1 MSQKIQIWYILSFD
15 EIIQYCRK
23 IKQVRATL
31 NSRYIDFKRP
41 MSANLQNRFRQM
53 IPKNEITEA
62 LTKFKSVFYTIAI
75 FTACVNILMLV
86 PSIYMLEV
94 YDRVLA
100 SRNETTLFVL
110 SAMVLGLFALIAV
123 LEYIRSMVVIRIG
136 AKMDSFLNARIYN
149 AAFEQNL
156 RSMGVNAG
164 QALNDLT
171 TIRQFVTGN
180 GMFAFFDAPWFPIYL
195 LVIFVFNFWMGLF
208 ALVSVILLVGLAWLN
223 EVVSRKPLT
232 EANNLANR
240 SSNMATNN
248 LRNAEVIEAMGMLP
262 AMRKRWYAQHVQF
275 LKYQAEASQK
285 ASRVGSITKF
295 VQTAVQS
302 LILGLGAL
310 LVIMGDVTS
319 GMMIAGSI
327 LLGRALGPV
336 QQIIAV
342 WRQWSGVVSAYQ
354 RLQRLLADN
363 PPRIP
368 GMQLPKP
375 EGHLQVEGVTA
386 APPMVT
392 VAVLKSIS
400 FAINAGDCLGVIGP
414 SGSGK
419 STLARLLVG
428 VWRAAVGKVRLDGA
442 DVFLWNKDELGPHM
456 GYLPQDIEL
465 FAGTISENIAR
476 FGDVDPDQVVVAAK
490 LAGVHDLI
498 LRLPEGYDTPIGDGG
513 LGLSGGEK
521 QRIGLARALY
531 GDPSLIVLDEP
542 NSNLDDIGEIALTQ
556 AIIRLRQLRKT
567 VVLISHR
574 PSIIRE
580 TNKLLVLREGIV
592 SAFGPTDQVLKD
604 LAEFKAKQESQA
616 AARAK
621 AEADARAQAAAK
633 VGKLGQDASVEDP
646 DQTPGENTS
655 PSAE

>member
-1 MSQKIQIWYILSFD
+1 M
-15 EIIQYCRK
+15 
-23 IKQVRATL
+23 
-31 NSRYIDFKRP
+31 
-41 MSANLQNRFRQM
+41 
-53 IPKNEITEA
+53 
-62 LTKFKSVFYTIAI
+62 KFKKVFYTIAA

-100 SRNETTLFVL
+100 SRNETTLYML
-110 SAMVLGLFALIAV
+110 SVMVLGLFALISV

-136 AKMDSFLNARIYN
+136 AKMDSFLNNRVYT

-156 RSMGVNAG
+156 RSTGVNAG

-195 LVIFVFNFWMGLF
+195 LVIFVFNMWMGLF
-208 ALVSVILLVGLAWLN
+208 ALVSVILLVALAWLN
-223 EVVSRKPLT
+223 EVVSRKPLA
-232 EANNLANR
+232 EANTTAIR
-240 SSNMATNN
+240 SSNVATNN

-262 AMRKRWYAQHVQF
+262 NMRKRWYAEHVKF
-275 LKYQAEASQK
+275 LKLQAEASQK
-285 ASRVGSITKF
+285 ASRIGSITKF
-295 VQTAVQS
+295 VQIAVQS
-302 LILGLGAL
+302 LILGVGAL

-327 LLGRALGPV
+327 LLGRALSPV
-336 QQIIAV
+336 QQIIGV
-342 WRQWSGVVSAYQ
+342 WRQWSGVVSAYR
-354 RLQRLLADN
+354 RLEKLLADN
-363 PPRIP
+363 PPRTA
-368 GMQLPKP
+368 GMELPKP
-375 EGHLQVEGVTA
+375 EGHLSVEGVTA
-386 APPMVT
+386 APPMVP
-392 VAVLKSIS
+392 VAVLKSVS

-442 DVFLWNKDELGPHM
+442 DVYLWNKDELGPHM

-476 FGDVDPDQVVVAAK
+476 FGEVDSFQVVIAAK

-521 QRIGLARALY
+521 QRLGLARALY
-531 GDPSLIVLDEP
+531 GDPSIIVLDEP

-567 VVLISHR
+567 VILISHR

-580 TNKLLVLREGIV
+580 TNKLLVLRDGMV

-604 LAEFKAKQESQA
+604 LAQFKAQQESQA

-621 AEADARAQAAAK
+621 AEADARGQAQANLNSIVDEEPAK
-633 VGKLGQDASVEDP
+633 GADAS
-646 DQTPGENTS
+646 
-655 PSAE
+655 PSDA

>member
-1 MSQKIQIWYILSFD
+1 M
-15 EIIQYCRK
+15 
-23 IKQVRATL
+23 
-31 NSRYIDFKRP
+31 
-41 MSANLQNRFRQM
+41 QNRFRQM
-53 IPKNEITEA
+53 MPKNEITEA
-62 LTKFKSVFYTIAI
+62 LVKFKRIFYTIAI
-75 FTACVNILMLV
+75 FTACINILMLV

-94 YDRVLA
+94 YDRVLV
-100 SRNETTLFVL
+100 SRNETTLYVL
-110 SAMVLGLFALIAV
+110 SFMTLGLFALISV

-136 AKMDSFLNARIYN
+136 AKMDTFLNNRVYT

-156 RSMGVNAG
+156 RSTGVNAG

-208 ALVSVILLVGLAWLN
+208 AFVSVALLVGLAWLN
-223 EVVSRKPLT
+223 EIVSRKPLA
-232 EANNLANR
+232 EANSTAIR

-262 AMRKRWYAQHVQF
+262 NMRKRWYSQHIKF
-275 LKYQAEASQK
+275 LKLQAEASQK
-285 ASRVGSITKF
+285 ASRVSSITKF
-295 VQTAVQS
+295 VRIAVQS
-302 LILGLGAL
+302 LILGVGAL
-310 LVIMGDVTS
+310 LVIMGEVTS

-327 LLGRALGPV
+327 LLGRALAPV
-336 QQIIAV
+336 EQIIAV
-342 WRQWSGVVSAYQ
+342 WRQWSSVVAAYH
-354 RLQRLLADN
+354 RLQKLLLDN
-363 PPRIP
+363 PPRDA
-368 GMQLPKP
+368 GMELPKP
-375 EGHLQVEGVTA
+375 EGALSVEGVTA
-386 APPMVT
+386 APPMVA
-392 VAVLKSIS
+392 VAVLKSVS
-400 FAINAGDCLGVIGP
+400 FQINPGDCLGVIGP

-476 FGDVDPDQVVVAAK
+476 FGEVDSDQVVAAAK
-490 LAGVHDLI
+490 TAGVHELI

-521 QRIGLARALY
+521 QRLGLARALY
-531 GDPSLIVLDEP
+531 GEPSLIVLDEP

-556 AIIRLRQLRKT
+556 AIIRLRQMRKT
-567 VVLISHR
+567 VILISHR

-580 TNKLLVLREGIV
+580 TNKLLVLRDGMV

-604 LAEFKAKQESQA
+604 LAQFKAQQESQA

-621 AEADARAQAAAK
+621 AEADARAQAAANIAT
-633 VGKLGQDASVEDP
+633 VSDDHTVDADSD
-646 DQTPGENTS
+646 DSTS
-655 PSAE
+655 DNK

>member
-1 MSQKIQIWYILSFD
+1 M
-15 EIIQYCRK
+15 
-23 IKQVRATL
+23 
-31 NSRYIDFKRP
+31 
-41 MSANLQNRFRQM
+41 QNRFRQM
-53 IPKNEITEA
+53 MPKNEITEA
-62 LTKFKSVFYTIAI
+62 LVKFKRVFYTIAI
-75 FTACVNILMLV
+75 FTACINILMLV

-94 YDRVLA
+94 YDRVLV
-100 SRNETTLFVL
+100 SRNETTLYVL
-110 SAMVLGLFALIAV
+110 SAMTVGLFILISV

-136 AKMDSFLNARIYN
+136 AKMDTFLNNRVYT

-156 RSMGVNAG
+156 RSTGVNAG

-208 ALVSVILLVGLAWLN
+208 AFVSVALLVGLAWLN
-223 EVVSRKPLT
+223 EIVSRKPLA
-232 EANNLANR
+232 EANGTAIR

-262 AMRKRWYAQHVQF
+262 NMRKRWYSEHVKF
-275 LKYQAEASQK
+275 LKLQAEASQK
-285 ASRVGSITKF
+285 ASRVSSITKF
-295 VQTAVQS
+295 VRIAVQS
-302 LILGLGAL
+302 LILGVGAL
-310 LVIMGDVTS
+310 LVIMGQVTS

-327 LLGRALGPV
+327 LLGRALAPV
-336 QQIIAV
+336 EQIIAV
-342 WRQWSGVVSAYQ
+342 WRQWSSVVSAYK
-354 RLQRLLADN
+354 RLQNLLENN
-363 PPRIP
+363 PPREA
-368 GMQLPKP
+368 GMELPKP
-375 EGHLQVEGVTA
+375 LGALSVEGVTA
-386 APPMVT
+386 APPMVA
-392 VAVLKSIS
+392 VAVLKSVS
-400 FAINAGDCLGVIGP
+400 FQINPGDCLGVIGP

-419 STLARLLVG
+419 STLARLVVG

-476 FGDVDPDQVVVAAK
+476 FGEVDAEQVVAAAK
-490 LAGVHDLI
+490 LAGVHELI

-521 QRIGLARALY
+521 QRLGLARALY
-531 GDPSLIVLDEP
+531 GEPSLIVLDEP

-556 AIIRLRQLRKT
+556 AIIRLRQMRKT
-567 VVLISHR
+567 VILISHR

-580 TNKLLVLREGIV
+580 TNKLLVLRDGMV

-604 LAEFKAKQESQA
+604 LAQFKAQQETQA

-621 AEADARAQAAAK
+621 AEADARAQAAANITT
-633 VGKLGQDASVEDP
+633 VSDVRSVDEQDGNS
-646 DQTPGENTS
+646 TS
-655 PSAE
+655 DDK

>member
-1 MSQKIQIWYILSFD
+1 M
-15 EIIQYCRK
+15 
-23 IKQVRATL
+23 
-31 NSRYIDFKRP
+31 
-41 MSANLQNRFRQM
+41 M
-53 IPKNEITEA
+53 PKNEITEA
-62 LTKFKSVFYTIAI
+62 LVKFKKVFYTIAA

-100 SRNETTLFVL
+100 SRNETTLYML
-110 SAMVLGLFALIAV
+110 SVMVLGLFALISV

-136 AKMDSFLNARIYN
+136 AKMDSFLNNRVYT

-156 RSMGVNAG
+156 RSTGVNAG

-195 LVIFVFNFWMGLF
+195 LVIFVFNMWMGLF
-208 ALVSVILLVGLAWLN
+208 ALVSVILLVALAWLN
-223 EVVSRKPLT
+223 EVVSRKPLA
-232 EANNLANR
+232 EANTTAIR
-240 SSNMATNN
+240 SSNLATNN

-262 AMRKRWYAQHVQF
+262 NMRKRWYAEHVKF
-275 LKYQAEASQK
+275 LKLQAEASQK
-285 ASRVGSITKF
+285 ASRIGSITKF
-295 VQTAVQS
+295 VQIAVQS
-302 LILGLGAL
+302 LILGVGAL
-310 LVIMGDVTS
+310 LVITGDVTS

-327 LLGRALGPV
+327 LLGRALSPV
-336 QQIIAV
+336 QQIIGV
-342 WRQWSGVVSAYQ
+342 WRQWSGVVSAYR
-354 RLQRLLADN
+354 RLEKLLADN
-363 PPRIP
+363 PPRIA
-368 GMQLPKP
+368 GMELPKP
-375 EGHLQVEGVTA
+375 EGHLSVEGVTA
-386 APPMVT
+386 APPMVP
-392 VAVLKSIS
+392 VAVLKSVS

-442 DVFLWNKDELGPHM
+442 DVYLWNKDELGPHM

-476 FGDVDPDQVVVAAK
+476 FGEVDSFQVVIAAK

-521 QRIGLARALY
+521 QRLGLARALY
-531 GDPSLIVLDEP
+531 GDPSIIVLDEP

-567 VVLISHR
+567 VILISHR

-580 TNKLLVLREGIV
+580 TNKLLVLRDGMV

-604 LAEFKAKQESQA
+604 LAQFKAQQESQA

-621 AEADARAQAAAK
+621 AEADARGQAQANLNSIVDEEPAK
-633 VGKLGQDASVEDP
+633 GADAS
-646 DQTPGENTS
+646 
-655 PSAE
+655 PSDA

>member
-1 MSQKIQIWYILSFD
+1 M
-15 EIIQYCRK
+15 R
-23 IKQVRATL
+23 
-31 NSRYIDFKRP
+31 
-41 MSANLQNRFRQM
+41 NRIRQLM
-53 IPKNEITEA
+53 PSNEITEA
-62 LTKFKSVFYTIAI
+62 LVKFKQVFYTIAI
-75 FTACVNILMLV
+75 FTACINILMLV

-94 YDRVLA
+94 YDRVLV
-100 SRNETTLFVL
+100 SRNETTLYVL
-110 SAMVLGLFALIAV
+110 SFMVLGLFALISV

-136 AKMDSFLNARIYN
+136 AKMDTFLNNRVYT

-156 RSMGVNAG
+156 GGLGVNAG

-195 LVIFVFNFWMGLF
+195 LVIFVFNFWMGFF
-208 ALVSVILLVGLAWLN
+208 AFVSVALLVALAWLN
-223 EVVSRKPLT
+223 EVVSRKPLS
-232 EANNLANR
+232 EANSVAIR

-262 AMRKRWYAQHVQF
+262 NMRARWYDQHIKF
-275 LKYQAEASQK
+275 LKLQAEASQK
-285 ASRVGSITKF
+285 ASRVSSITKF
-295 VQTAVQS
+295 VQIAVQS

-310 LVIMGDVTS
+310 LVIMGEVTS

-327 LLGRALGPV
+327 LLGRALAPV

-342 WRQWSGVVSAYQ
+342 WRQWSSVLSAYH
-354 RLQRLLADN
+354 RLQKLLADN
-363 PPRIP
+363 PPREP
-368 GMQLPKP
+368 GMELPKP
-375 EGHLQVEGVTA
+375 LGNVSVEQVTA
-386 APPMVT
+386 APPNVGI
-392 VAVLKSIS
+392 AVLKSVS
-400 FAINAGDCLGVIGP
+400 FQIQAGDCLGVIGP

-442 DVFLWNKDELGPHM
+442 DVFLWNKDELGPHI

-465 FAGTISENIAR
+465 FAGSISENIAR
-476 FGDVDPDQVVVAAK
+476 FGKVDADKVVNAAK

-498 LRLPEGYDTPIGDGG
+498 LRLPEGYDSMIGDGG

-521 QRIGLARALY
+521 QRLGLARALY
-531 GDPSLIVLDEP
+531 DGPALIVLDEP

-556 AIIRLRQLRKT
+556 AIIRLRQTRKT

-580 TNKLLVLREGIV
+580 TNKLLVLRDGMV

-604 LAEFKAKQESQA
+604 LAQFKAQQESQA

-621 AEADARAQAAAK
+621 AQADARAQASSNITTINQ
-633 VGKLGQDASVEDP
+633 VRDVDAGADKN
-646 DQTPGENTS
+646 TPS
-655 PSAE
+655 Q

>member
-1 MSQKIQIWYILSFD
+1 M
-15 EIIQYCRK
+15 
-23 IKQVRATL
+23 
-31 NSRYIDFKRP
+31 
-41 MSANLQNRFRQM
+41 M
-53 IPKNEITEA
+53 PKNEITEA
-62 LTKFKSVFYTIAI
+62 LVKFKKVFYTIAA

-100 SRNETTLFVL
+100 SRNETTLYML
-110 SAMVLGLFALIAV
+110 SVMVLGLFALISV

-136 AKMDSFLNARIYN
+136 AKMDSFLNNRVYT

-156 RSMGVNAG
+156 RSTGVNAG

-195 LVIFVFNFWMGLF
+195 LVIFVFNMWMGLF
-208 ALVSVILLVGLAWLN
+208 ALVSVILLVALAWLN
-223 EVVSRKPLT
+223 EVVSRKPLA
-232 EANNLANR
+232 EANTTAIR
-240 SSNMATNN
+240 SSNVATNN

-262 AMRKRWYAQHVQF
+262 NMRKRWYAEHVKF
-275 LKYQAEASQK
+275 LKLQAEASQK
-285 ASRVGSITKF
+285 ASRIGSITKF
-295 VQTAVQS
+295 VQIAVQS
-302 LILGLGAL
+302 LILGVGAL

-327 LLGRALGPV
+327 LLGRALSPV
-336 QQIIAV
+336 QQIIGV
-342 WRQWSGVVSAYQ
+342 WRQWSGVVSAYR
-354 RLQRLLADN
+354 RLEKLLADN
-363 PPRIP
+363 PPRTA
-368 GMQLPKP
+368 GMELPKP
-375 EGHLQVEGVTA
+375 EGHLSVEGVTA
-386 APPMVT
+386 APPMVP
-392 VAVLKSIS
+392 VAVLKSVS

-442 DVFLWNKDELGPHM
+442 DVYLWNKDELGPHM

-476 FGDVDPDQVVVAAK
+476 FGEVDSFQVVIAAK

-521 QRIGLARALY
+521 QRLGLARALY
-531 GDPSLIVLDEP
+531 GDPSIIVLDEP

-567 VVLISHR
+567 VILISHR

-580 TNKLLVLREGIV
+580 TNKLLVLRDGMV

-604 LAEFKAKQESQA
+604 LAQFKAQQESQA

-621 AEADARAQAAAK
+621 AEADARGQAQANLNSIVDEEPAK
-633 VGKLGQDASVEDP
+633 GTDAS
-646 DQTPGENTS
+646 
-655 PSAE
+655 PSDA

>member
-1 MSQKIQIWYILSFD
+1 M
-15 EIIQYCRK
+15 
-23 IKQVRATL
+23 
-31 NSRYIDFKRP
+31 
-41 MSANLQNRFRQM
+41 QNRFRQM
-53 IPKNEITEA
+53 MPKNEITEA
-62 LTKFKSVFYTIAI
+62 LVKFKSIFYTIAI
-75 FTACVNILMLV
+75 FTACINILMLV

-94 YDRVLA
+94 YDRVLV
-100 SRNETTLFVL
+100 SRNQTTLYVL
-110 SAMVLGLFALIAV
+110 TFMVLGLFALISI
-123 LEYIRSMVVIRIG
+123 LEHIRSMVVIRIG
-136 AKMDSFLNARIYN
+136 AKMDTFLNNRVYT

-156 RSMGVNAG
+156 RSTGVNAG

-195 LVIFVFNFWMGLF
+195 LVIFLFNFWMGLF
-208 ALVSVILLVGLAWLN
+208 AFISVALLVSLAWLN
-223 EVVSRKPLT
+223 EIVSRKPLA
-232 EANNLANR
+232 EANSTAIL

-262 AMRKRWYAQHVQF
+262 NMRKRWYSQHVKF
-275 LKYQAEASQK
+275 LKLQAEASQK
-285 ASRVGSITKF
+285 ASRVSSLTKF
-295 VQTAVQS
+295 VRIAVQS

-310 LVIMGDVTS
+310 LVIMGEVTA

-327 LLGRALGPV
+327 ILGRAMAPV
-336 QQIIAV
+336 EQIIAV
-342 WRQWSGVVSAYQ
+342 WRQWSSVVSAYR
-354 RLQRLLADN
+354 RLQKLLLDN
-363 PPRIP
+363 PPREA
-368 GMQLPKP
+368 GMELPKP
-375 EGHLQVEGVTA
+375 QGALSVEGVTA
-386 APPMVT
+386 APPMVG
-392 VAVLKSIS
+392 VAVLKSVS
-400 FAINAGDCLGVIGP
+400 FQINSGDCLGVIGP

-476 FGDVDPDQVVVAAK
+476 FGEVDSDQVVAAAK
-490 LAGVHDLI
+490 LAGVHELI

-521 QRIGLARALY
+521 QRLGLARALY
-531 GDPSLIVLDEP
+531 GEPSLIVLDEP

-556 AIIRLRQLRKT
+556 AIIRLRQMRKT
-567 VVLISHR
+567 VILISHR

-580 TNKLLVLREGIV
+580 TNKLLVLRDGMV

-604 LAEFKAKQESQA
+604 LAQFKAQQESQA

-621 AEADARAQAAAK
+621 AEADSRAQASANIATVSDDRAIDADGNDSAADDK
-633 VGKLGQDASVEDP
+633 
-646 DQTPGENTS
+646 
-655 PSAE
+655 

>member
-1 MSQKIQIWYILSFD
+1 MS
-15 EIIQYCRK
+15 
-23 IKQVRATL
+23 V
-31 NSRYIDFKRP
+31 
-41 MSANLQNRFRQM
+41 NLQNRFKQM

-62 LTKFKSVFYTIAI
+62 LVKFKKVFYTIAI
-75 FTACVNILMLV
+75 FTACINILMLV

-100 SRNETTLFVL
+100 SRNETTLYML
-110 SAMVLGLFALIAV
+110 SMMVLGFFALISV

-136 AKMDSFLNARIYN
+136 SKMDSFLNNRVYT

-156 RSMGVNAG
+156 RSTGVNAG

-180 GMFAFFDAPWFPIYL
+180 GMFAFFDAPWFPVYL
-195 LVIFVFNFWMGLF
+195 IVIFVFSFWMGVF
-208 ALVSVILLVGLAWLN
+208 ALVSIILLVGLAWLN
-223 EVVSRKPLT
+223 EIVSRKPLA
-232 EANNLANR
+232 EANTTAIR
-240 SSNMATNN
+240 SSNVATNN

-262 AMRKRWYAQHVQF
+262 NMRKRWYAEHLKF
-275 LKYQAEASQK
+275 LKLQAEASQK
-285 ASRVGSITKF
+285 ASKVSSITKF
-295 VQTAVQS
+295 VRVSVQS
-302 LILGLGAL
+302 LILGVGAL
-310 LVIMGDVTS
+310 LVIYGEVTS

-327 LLGRALGPV
+327 LLGRALQPV
-336 QQIIAV
+336 EQIIAV
-342 WRQWSGVVSAYQ
+342 WRQWSSVTSAYG
-354 RLQRLLADN
+354 RLQKLLADN
-363 PPRIP
+363 PPRVA
-368 GMQLPKP
+368 GMELPKP
-375 EGHLQVEGVTA
+375 EGYLSVEGATA
-386 APPMVT
+386 APPMVA
-392 VAVLKSIS
+392 VAVLKSVS
-400 FAINAGDCLGVIGP
+400 FQINAGDCLGVIGP

-442 DVFLWNKDELGPHM
+442 DVFLWSKDELGPHM

-476 FGDVDPDQVVVAAK
+476 FGEVDSDQVIVAAK

-498 LRLPEGYDTPIGDGG
+498 LRMPEGYDTHIGDSG

-542 NSNLDDIGEIALTQ
+542 NSNLDDLGEIALTQ
-556 AIIRLRQLRKT
+556 AIVRLRQLRKT
-567 VVLISHR
+567 VILISHR

-580 TNKLLVLREGIV
+580 TNKLLVLRDGMV

-604 LAEFKAKQESQA
+604 LAQFKAQQESQA

-621 AEADARAQAAAK
+621 AEADARAQASVSVSTGASPQPPSTTVDEA
-633 VGKLGQDASVEDP
+633 DAE
-646 DQTPGENTS
+646 
-655 PSAE
+655 

>member
-1 MSQKIQIWYILSFD
+1 M
-15 EIIQYCRK
+15 R
-23 IKQVRATL
+23 
-31 NSRYIDFKRP
+31 
-41 MSANLQNRFRQM
+41 NRIRQLM
-53 IPKNEITEA
+53 PTNEITEA
-62 LTKFKSVFYTIAI
+62 LTKFKRVFYTIAI
-75 FTACVNILMLV
+75 FTACINILMLV

-94 YDRVLA
+94 YDRVLV
-100 SRNETTLFVL
+100 SRNETTLYVL
-110 SAMVLGLFALIAV
+110 SFMTLGLFALISI

-136 AKMDSFLNARIYN
+136 AKMDTFLNNRVYT
-149 AAFEQNL
+149 AAFETNL
-156 RSMGVNAG
+156 RGLGVNAG

-208 ALVSVILLVGLAWLN
+208 AFVSVLLLVGLAWLN
-223 EVVSRKPLT
+223 EIVSKKPLS
-232 EANNLANR
+232 EANMTAIR

-262 AMRKRWYAQHVQF
+262 NMRARWYDQHVKF
-275 LKYQAEASQK
+275 LKLQAEASQK
-285 ASRVGSITKF
+285 ASKVSSVTKF
-295 VQTAVQS
+295 VRIAVQS
-302 LILGLGAL
+302 LILGVGAL
-310 LVIMGDVTS
+310 LVIMGEVTS

-327 LLGRALGPV
+327 LLGRALAPV
-336 QQIIAV
+336 EQIIAV
-342 WRQWSGVVSAYQ
+342 WRQWSSVTSAYA
-354 RLQRLLADN
+354 RLQKLLAEN
-363 PPRIP
+363 PPREA
-368 GMQLPKP
+368 GMQLPRP
-375 EGHLQVEGVTA
+375 EGHLTVEQVTA
-386 APPMVT
+386 APPNVG
-392 VAVLKSIS
+392 VAVLKSVS
-400 FAINAGDCLGVIGP
+400 FQINAGDCLGVIGP

-442 DVFLWNKDELGPHM
+442 DVFLWNKDELGPHI

-476 FGDVDPDQVVVAAK
+476 FGDVDAEKVVSASK

-498 LRLPEGYDTPIGDGG
+498 LRLPEGFDTMIGDGG

-521 QRIGLARALY
+521 QRLGLARALY
-531 GDPSLIVLDEP
+531 DEPSLIVLDEP

-556 AIIRLRQLRKT
+556 AIIRLRQMRKT
-567 VVLISHR
+567 VILISHR

-580 TNKLLVLREGIV
+580 TNKLLVLRDGMV

-604 LAEFKAKQESQA
+604 LAQFKAQQESQA

-621 AEADARAQAAAK
+621 AEADARAQASSN
-633 VGKLGQDASVEDP
+633 VTTVTNVRDVDANPNKDA
-646 DQTPGENTS
+646 
-655 PSAE
+655 PSE

>member
-1 MSQKIQIWYILSFD
+1 MLS
-15 EIIQYCRK
+15 
-23 IKQVRATL
+23 V
-31 NSRYIDFKRP
+31 
-41 MSANLQNRFRQM
+41 
-53 IPKNEITEA
+53 
-62 LTKFKSVFYTIAI
+62 
-75 FTACVNILMLV
+75 
-86 PSIYMLEV
+86 
-94 YDRVLA
+94 
-100 SRNETTLFVL
+100 
-110 SAMVLGLFALIAV
+110 MVLGLFALISV

-136 AKMDSFLNARIYN
+136 AKMDSFLNNRVYT

-156 RSMGVNAG
+156 RSTGVNAG

-195 LVIFVFNFWMGLF
+195 LVIFVFNMWMGLF
-208 ALVSVILLVGLAWLN
+208 ALVSVILLVALAWLN
-223 EVVSRKPLT
+223 EVVSRKPLA
-232 EANNLANR
+232 EANTTAIR
-240 SSNMATNN
+240 SSNLATNN

-262 AMRKRWYAQHVQF
+262 NMRKRWYAEHVKF
-275 LKYQAEASQK
+275 LKLQAEASQK
-285 ASRVGSITKF
+285 ASRIGSITKF
-295 VQTAVQS
+295 VQIAVQS
-302 LILGLGAL
+302 LILGVGAL
-310 LVIMGDVTS
+310 LVITGDVTS

-327 LLGRALGPV
+327 LLGRALSPV
-336 QQIIAV
+336 QQIIGV
-342 WRQWSGVVSAYQ
+342 WRQWSGVVSAYR
-354 RLQRLLADN
+354 RLEKLLADN
-363 PPRIP
+363 PPRIA
-368 GMQLPKP
+368 GMELPKP
-375 EGHLQVEGVTA
+375 EGHLSVEGVTA
-386 APPMVT
+386 APPMVP
-392 VAVLKSIS
+392 VAVLKSVS

-442 DVFLWNKDELGPHM
+442 DVYLWNKDELGPHM

-476 FGDVDPDQVVVAAK
+476 FGEVDSFQVVIAAK

-521 QRIGLARALY
+521 QRLGLARALY
-531 GDPSLIVLDEP
+531 GDPSIIVLDEP

-567 VVLISHR
+567 VILISHR

-580 TNKLLVLREGIV
+580 TNKLLVLRDGMV

-604 LAEFKAKQESQA
+604 LAQFKAQQESQA

-621 AEADARAQAAAK
+621 AEADARGQAQANLNSIVDEEPAK
-633 VGKLGQDASVEDP
+633 GADAS
-646 DQTPGENTS
+646 
-655 PSAE
+655 PSDA

>member
-1 MSQKIQIWYILSFD
+1 L
-15 EIIQYCRK
+15 R
-23 IKQVRATL
+23 
-31 NSRYIDFKRP
+31 
-41 MSANLQNRFRQM
+41 NRIRQLM
-53 IPKNEITEA
+53 PSNEITEA
-62 LTKFKSVFYTIAI
+62 LVKFKQVFYTIAI

-94 YDRVLA
+94 YDRVLV
-100 SRNETTLFVL
+100 SRSEATLYVL
-110 SAMVLGLFALIAV
+110 TFMVLGLFALISV

-136 AKMDSFLNARIYN
+136 AKMDTFLNNRVYT

-156 RSMGVNAG
+156 RGMGVNAG

-195 LVIFVFNFWMGLF
+195 IIIFVFSFWMGLF
-208 ALVSVILLVGLAWLN
+208 AFVSVAILVALAWLN
-223 EVVSRKPLT
+223 EVVSRKPLA
-232 EANNLANR
+232 EANGIAIR

-262 AMRKRWYAQHVQF
+262 NMRARWYDQHIKF
-275 LKYQAEASQK
+275 LKLQAEASQK
-285 ASRVGSITKF
+285 ASKVASVTKF
-295 VQTAVQS
+295 VQIAVQS
-302 LILGLGAL
+302 LILGMGAL

-327 LLGRALGPV
+327 LLGRAMQPV
-336 QQIIAV
+336 QQIIGV
-342 WRQWSGVVSAYQ
+342 WRQWSSVTSAYG
-354 RLQRLLADN
+354 RLKKLLAEN
-363 PPRIP
+363 PPREA
-368 GMQLPKP
+368 GMELPKP
-375 EGHLQVEGVTA
+375 QGNVSVEQVTA
-386 APPMVT
+386 APPNVAI
-392 VAVLKSIS
+392 AVLKSVS
-400 FAINAGDCLGVIGP
+400 FQIQAGDCLGVIGP

-428 VWRAAVGKVRLDGA
+428 VWRSAVGKVRLDGA

-465 FAGTISENIAR
+465 FAGSISENIAR
-476 FGDVDPDQVVVAAK
+476 FGEVDAHKVVDAAK

-498 LRLPEGYDTPIGDGG
+498 LRLPEGYDTMIGDGG

-521 QRIGLARALY
+521 QRLGLARALY
-531 GDPSLIVLDEP
+531 GEPALIVLDEP

-556 AIIRLRQLRKT
+556 AIIRLREMRKT

-580 TNKLLVLREGIV
+580 TNKLLVLRDGMV

-604 LAEFKAKQESQA
+604 LAQFKAQQESQA

-621 AEADARAQAAAK
+621 AETDARAQASSNITTINE
-633 VGKLGQDASVEDP
+633 VRDVDAGADKN
-646 DQTPGENTS
+646 TPSE
-655 PSAE
+655 

>member
-1 MSQKIQIWYILSFD
+1 M
-15 EIIQYCRK
+15 
-23 IKQVRATL
+23 
-31 NSRYIDFKRP
+31 
-41 MSANLQNRFRQM
+41 QNRFRQM

-62 LTKFKSVFYTIAI
+62 LSKFKGVFYTIAC

-100 SRNETTLFVL
+100 SRNETTLYML
-110 SAMVLGLFALIAV
+110 SLMVLGLFALISV

-136 AKMDSFLNARIYN
+136 AKMDTFLNNRVYT

-156 RSMGVNAG
+156 RSTGVNAG

-208 ALVSVILLVGLAWLN
+208 ALVSVILLVALAWLN
-223 EVVSRKPLT
+223 EVVSRKPL
-232 EANNLANR
+232 ALANSTAIR
-240 SSNMATNN
+240 SSNLATNN

-262 AMRKRWYAQHVQF
+262 NMRKRWYAEHVKF
-275 LKYQAEASQK
+275 LKLQAEASQK
-285 ASRVGSITKF
+285 ASRVSSITKF
-295 VQTAVQS
+295 VQVSVQS
-302 LILGLGAL
+302 LILGVGAL

-336 QQIIAV
+336 QQIIGV
-342 WRQWSGVVSAYQ
+342 WRQWSSVVSAYH
-354 RLQRLLADN
+354 RLQKLLADN
-363 PPRIP
+363 PPRIA
-368 GMQLPKP
+368 GMELPKP
-375 EGHLQVEGVTA
+375 EGHLSVEGVTA
-386 APPMVT
+386 APPMVQ
-392 VAVLKSIS
+392 VAVLKSVS
-400 FAINAGDCLGVIGP
+400 FQINAGDCLGVIGP

-442 DVFLWNKDELGPHM
+442 DVFLWDKDELGPHI

-476 FGDVDPDQVVVAAK
+476 FGDVDSDQVVVAAK
-490 LAGVHDLI
+490 LAGVHELI
-498 LRLPEGYDTPIGDGG
+498 LRMPEGYDTPIGDGG

-556 AIIRLRQLRKT
+556 AIIRLRQLHKT
-567 VVLISHR
+567 VILISHR

-580 TNKLLVLREGIV
+580 TNKLLVLRDGMV

-604 LAEFKAKQESQA
+604 LAQFKQQQESQA
-616 AARAK
+616 SARAK
-621 AEADARAQAAAK
+621 AEADSRAQAAANLSAHTHE
-633 VGKLGQDASVEDP
+633 GGASDG
-646 DQTPGENTS
+646 DDTS
-655 PSAE
+655 PSDK

>member
-1 MSQKIQIWYILSFD
+1 M
-15 EIIQYCRK
+15 
-23 IKQVRATL
+23 
-31 NSRYIDFKRP
+31 
-41 MSANLQNRFRQM
+41 QNRIRQLM
-53 IPKNEITEA
+53 PKNEITEA
-62 LTKFKSVFYTIAI
+62 LAKFKKVFYTIGI

-100 SRNETTLFVL
+100 SRNQTTLYML
-110 SAMVLGLFALIAV
+110 SIMVLGLFALISV
-123 LEYIRSMVVIRIG
+123 LEYLRSMVVIRIG
-136 AKMDSFLNARIYN
+136 AKMDGFLNNRVYT

-156 RSMGVNAG
+156 RSSGVNAD

-195 LVIFVFNFWMGLF
+195 LVIFLFSFWMGLF
-208 ALVSVILLVGLAWLN
+208 ALISIILLVSLAWLN
-223 EVVSRKPLT
+223 EIVSRKSLS
-232 EANNLANR
+232 EANLIANI

-262 AMRKRWYAQHVQF
+262 NMRKRWYANHVKF
-275 LKYQAEASQK
+275 LKLQAEASQK

-295 VQTAVQS
+295 VRIAVQS
-302 LILGLGAL
+302 LILGVGAL

-336 QQIIAV
+336 EQIIGI
-342 WRQWSGVVSAYQ
+342 WRQWSGVVSAYH
-354 RLQRLLADN
+354 RLLKLLSDN
-363 PPRIP
+363 PPRAA
-368 GMQLPKP
+368 GMELPKP
-375 EGHLQVEGVTA
+375 EGNLSVEGVTA
-386 APPMVT
+386 APPMVQ
-392 VAVLKSIS
+392 VAVLKSVS

-442 DVFLWNKDELGPHM
+442 DVFLWNKDELGPHL
-456 GYLPQDIEL
+456 GYLPQDVEL

-476 FGDVDPDQVVVAAK
+476 FGEVDSFAVINAAR
-490 LAGVHDLI
+490 LAGVHELI

-521 QRIGLARALY
+521 QRLGLARALY

-542 NSNLDDIGEIALTQ
+542 NSNLDDIGELALTQ
-556 AIIRLRQLRKT
+556 AIIGLRNIGKT

-580 TNKLLVLREGIV
+580 TNKLLVLRDGMV
-592 SAFGPTDQVLKD
+592 AAFGPTNQVLKD
-604 LAEFKAKQESQA
+604 MAQFKAQQEAQA

-621 AEADARAQAAAK
+621 AEAQATAQA
-633 VGKLGQDASVEDP
+633 SVDIAGGMNANSS
-646 DQTPGENTS
+646 DSATPEADIDSDT
-655 PSAE
+655 E

>member
-1 MSQKIQIWYILSFD
+1 MS
-15 EIIQYCRK
+15 
-23 IKQVRATL
+23 T
-31 NSRYIDFKRP
+31 
-41 MSANLQNRFRQM
+41 NLQNRFRQM

-62 LTKFKSVFYTIAI
+62 LTKFKKVFYTIAI
-75 FTACVNILMLV
+75 FTACINILMLV

-100 SRNETTLFVL
+100 SRNQTTLYML
-110 SAMVLGLFALIAV
+110 SMMVLGFFILVSV

-136 AKMDSFLNARIYN
+136 AKMDGFLNTRVYT

-156 RSMGVNAG
+156 RNTGVNAG

-195 LVIFVFNFWMGLF
+195 IVIFVFNFWMGLF
-208 ALVSVILLVGLAWLN
+208 ALVSIILLVGLALLN
-223 EVVSRKPLT
+223 EVVSRKPLA
-232 EANNLANR
+232 EANSTAIR
-240 SSNMATNN
+240 SSNTATNN

-262 AMRKRWYAQHVQF
+262 NMRKRWYAQHIKF
-275 LKYQAEASQK
+275 LNLQAEASQK
-285 ASRVGSITKF
+285 ASRINSITKF
-295 VQTAVQS
+295 VRVSVQS
-302 LILGLGAL
+302 LILGVGAL
-310 LVIMGDVTS
+310 LVINGDVTS

-336 QQIIAV
+336 EQIIAV
-342 WRQWSGVVSAYQ
+342 WRQWSGVMSAYQ
-354 RLQRLLADN
+354 RLQKLLADN
-363 PPRIP
+363 PPRLA
-368 GMQLPKP
+368 GMELPKP
-375 EGHLQVEGVTA
+375 VGHLMVEGVTA
-386 APPMVT
+386 APPMVPI
-392 VAVLKSIS
+392 AVLKSVN
-400 FAINAGDCLGVIGP
+400 FQINAGDCLGVIGP

-428 VWRAAVGKVRLDGA
+428 VWRAGVGKVRLDGS
-442 DVFLWNKDELGPHM
+442 DVFMWNKDELGPHI

-465 FAGTISENIAR
+465 FAGSISENIAR
-476 FGDVDPDQVVVAAK
+476 FGELDSINVISAAK

-498 LRLPEGYDTPIGDGG
+498 LRMPEGYDTHIGDGG

-531 GDPSLIVLDEP
+531 GNPSLIVLDEP

-556 AIIRLRQLRKT
+556 AIVRLHQLSKT

-580 TNKLLVLREGIV
+580 TNKLLVLRDGMV
-592 SAFGPTDQVLKD
+592 AAFGPTEQVLND
-604 LAEFKAKQESQA
+604 LAQFKAQQEAQA

-621 AEADARAQAAAK
+621 EEASNQGSKDAN
-633 VGKLGQDASVEDP
+633 GSLTDASQDKSMNS
-646 DQTPGENTS
+646 D
-655 PSAE
+655 A

>member
-1 MSQKIQIWYILSFD
+1 ML
-15 EIIQYCRK
+15 
-23 IKQVRATL
+23 
-31 NSRYIDFKRP
+31 
-41 MSANLQNRFRQM
+41 
-53 IPKNEITEA
+53 PKNEITEA
-62 LTKFKSVFYTIAI
+62 LVKFKKVFYTIAI
-75 FTACVNILMLV
+75 FTACINILMLV

-100 SRNETTLFVL
+100 SRNETTLYML
-110 SAMVLGLFALIAV
+110 SLMVLGLFALISV

-136 AKMDSFLNARIYN
+136 AKMDSFLNARVYT

-156 RSMGVNAG
+156 RSTGVNAG

-195 LVIFVFNFWMGLF
+195 LVIFVFNVWMGLF
-208 ALVSVILLVGLAWLN
+208 AFVSVCLLVGLAWLN
-223 EVVSRKPLT
+223 EIVSRKPLA
-232 EANNLANR
+232 EANSTAIR
-240 SSNMATNN
+240 SSNVATNN

-262 AMRKRWYAQHVQF
+262 NMRRRWYAEHVKF
-275 LKYQAEASQK
+275 LRLQAEASQK
-285 ASRVGSITKF
+285 ASRIGSITKF

-302 LILGLGAL
+302 LILGVGAL

-327 LLGRALGPV
+327 LLGRALAPV

-342 WRQWSGVVSAYQ
+342 WRQWSGVVSAYK
-354 RLQRLLADN
+354 RLQKLLADN

-368 GMQLPKP
+368 GMELPKP
-375 EGHLQVEGVTA
+375 QGQLSVESVTA
-386 APPMVT
+386 APPMMP
-392 VAVLKSIS
+392 VAVLKSVS

-442 DVFLWNKDELGPHM
+442 DVYLWNKDELGPYM

-476 FGDVDPDQVVVAAK
+476 FGEVDSEQVVIASK
-490 LAGVHDLI
+490 LAGVHELI

-521 QRIGLARALY
+521 QRLGLARALY
-531 GDPSLIVLDEP
+531 GDPSIVVLDEP

-567 VVLISHR
+567 VILISHR

-580 TNKLLVLREGIV
+580 TNKLLVLRDGVV

-604 LAEFKAKQESQA
+604 LAQFKAQQESQA

-621 AEADARAQAAAK
+621 AEADARAQAQANIAHGATVAESGDDNDAK
-633 VGKLGQDASVEDP
+633 
-646 DQTPGENTS
+646 
-655 PSAE
+655 PSDN

>member
-1 MSQKIQIWYILSFD
+1 M
-15 EIIQYCRK
+15 
-23 IKQVRATL
+23 
-31 NSRYIDFKRP
+31 
-41 MSANLQNRFRQM
+41 M
-53 IPKNEITEA
+53 PKNEITEA
-62 LTKFKSVFYTIAI
+62 LVKFKKVFYTIAA

-100 SRNETTLFVL
+100 SRNETTLYML
-110 SAMVLGLFALIAV
+110 SIMVLGLFALISV

-136 AKMDSFLNARIYN
+136 AKMDSFLNNRVYT

-156 RSMGVNAG
+156 RSTGVNAG

-208 ALVSVILLVGLAWLN
+208 ALVSVILLVALAWLN
-223 EVVSRKPLT
+223 EIVSRKPLA
-232 EANNLANR
+232 EANTTAIR
-240 SSNMATNN
+240 SSNVATNN

-262 AMRKRWYAQHVQF
+262 NMRKRWYAEHVKF
-275 LKYQAEASQK
+275 LKLQAEASQK
-285 ASRVGSITKF
+285 ASRIGSITKF
-295 VQTAVQS
+295 VQIAVQS
-302 LILGLGAL
+302 LILGVGAL
-310 LVIMGDVTS
+310 LVITGDVTS

-327 LLGRALGPV
+327 LLGRALAPV
-336 QQIIAV
+336 QQIIGV
-342 WRQWSGVVSAYQ
+342 WRQWSSVVSAYH
-354 RLQRLLADN
+354 RLQKLLADN
-363 PPRIP
+363 PPRVP
-368 GMQLPKP
+368 GMELPKP
-375 EGHLQVEGVTA
+375 EGHLSVEGVTA
-386 APPMVT
+386 APPMVA
-392 VAVLKSIS
+392 VAVLKSVS
-400 FAINAGDCLGVIGP
+400 FAINSGDCLGVIGP

-476 FGDVDPDQVVVAAK
+476 FGEVDSDQVVIAAK
-490 LAGVHDLI
+490 LAGVHELI
-498 LRLPEGYDTPIGDGG
+498 LRMPEGYDTPIGDGG

-521 QRIGLARALY
+521 QRLGLARALY
-531 GDPSLIVLDEP
+531 GDPALIVLDEP

-567 VVLISHR
+567 VILISHR

-580 TNKLLVLREGIV
+580 TNKLLVLRDGMV

-604 LAEFKAKQESQA
+604 LAQFKAQQESQA

-621 AEADARAQAAAK
+621 AEADARAQAQANLNTIADEAGP
-633 VGKLGQDASVEDP
+633 VDGDQASSGNK
-646 DQTPGENTS
+646 Q
-655 PSAE
+655 

>member
-1 MSQKIQIWYILSFD
+1 M
-15 EIIQYCRK
+15 
-23 IKQVRATL
+23 
-31 NSRYIDFKRP
+31 
-41 MSANLQNRFRQM
+41 QNRFRQA

-62 LTKFKSVFYTIAI
+62 LLKFKHIFYTVGI
-75 FTACVNILMLV
+75 FTAVINILMLV

-94 YDRVLA
+94 YDRVLV
-100 SRNETTLFVL
+100 SRNETTLYVL
-110 SAMVLGLFALIAV
+110 TFMALGLLGLIAV
-123 LEYIRSMVVIRIG
+123 MEYIRSMVVIRIG
-136 AKMDSFLNARIYN
+136 AKMDAYLNNRVYT

-156 RSMGVNAG
+156 RNVGVNAG

-180 GMFAFFDAPWFPIYL
+180 GMFAFFDAPWFPVYL
-195 LVIFVFNFWMGLF
+195 LLIFAFSFWMGLF
-208 ALVSVILLVGLAWLN
+208 AFVSVIILVALAWLN
-223 EVVSRKPLT
+223 EVVSRKPLA
-232 EANNLANR
+232 EANTTAIR

-262 AMRKRWYAQHVQF
+262 NLRNRWYEHHSKF
-275 LKYQAEASQK
+275 LNLQAEASQK
-285 ASRVGSITKF
+285 ASRVSSISKF
-295 VQTAVQS
+295 VQIAVQS

-310 LVIMGDVTS
+310 LVIYGQVTA

-327 LLGRALGPV
+327 LLGRALAPV
-336 QQIIAV
+336 QQVIGV
-342 WRQWSGVVSAYQ
+342 WRQWSGVTSAYG
-354 RLQRLLADN
+354 RLEKLLLDN
-363 PPRIP
+363 PPREA

-375 EGHLQVEGVTA
+375 IGKISVEGVTA
-386 APPMVT
+386 APPMMAVP
-392 VAVLKSIS
+392 VLKSVTFQIQ
-400 FAINAGDCLGVIGP
+400 AGDCLGVIGP

-419 STLARLLVG
+419 STLARLIVG
-428 VWRAAVGKVRLDGA
+428 VLRAAVGNVRLDGA
-442 DVFLWNKDELGPHM
+442 DVYQWNKDELGPNM

-476 FGDVDPDQVVVAAK
+476 FGEVDADQVVAAAK
-490 LAGVHDLI
+490 LAGVHELI

-521 QRIGLARALY
+521 QRLGLARALY
-531 GDPSLIVLDEP
+531 GEPSVIVLDEP

-556 AIIRLRQLRKT
+556 AIVRLRQMRKT

-580 TNKLLVLREGIV
+580 TNKLLVLRDGTV

-604 LAEFKAKQESQA
+604 LAQFKAQQESQA

-621 AEADARAQAAAK
+621 SDADTRAKSVANIGAISDAATTN
-633 VGKLGQDASVEDP
+633 DADRNS
-646 DQTPGENTS
+646 GSSNT
-655 PSAE
+655 

>member
-1 MSQKIQIWYILSFD
+1 M
-15 EIIQYCRK
+15 
-23 IKQVRATL
+23 
-31 NSRYIDFKRP
+31 
-41 MSANLQNRFRQM
+41 M
-53 IPKNEITEA
+53 PKNEITEA
-62 LTKFKSVFYTIAI
+62 LVKFKKVFYTIAA

-100 SRNETTLFVL
+100 SRNETTLYML
-110 SAMVLGLFALIAV
+110 SVMVLGLFALISV

-136 AKMDSFLNARIYN
+136 AKMDSFLNNRVYT

-156 RSMGVNAG
+156 RSTGVNAG

-195 LVIFVFNFWMGLF
+195 LVIFVFNMWMGLF
-208 ALVSVILLVGLAWLN
+208 ALVSVILLVALAWLN
-223 EVVSRKPLT
+223 EVVSRKPLA
-232 EANNLANR
+232 EANTTAIR
-240 SSNMATNN
+240 SSNLATNN

-262 AMRKRWYAQHVQF
+262 NMRKRWYAEHVKF
-275 LKYQAEASQK
+275 LKLQAEASQK
-285 ASRVGSITKF
+285 ASRIGSITKF
-295 VQTAVQS
+295 VQIAVQS
-302 LILGLGAL
+302 LILGVGAL

-327 LLGRALGPV
+327 LLGRALSPV
-336 QQIIAV
+336 QQIIGV
-342 WRQWSGVVSAYQ
+342 WRQWSGVVSAYR
-354 RLQRLLADN
+354 RLEKLLADN
-363 PPRIP
+363 PPRIA
-368 GMQLPKP
+368 GMELPKP
-375 EGHLQVEGVTA
+375 EGHLSVEGVTA
-386 APPMVT
+386 APPMVP
-392 VAVLKSIS
+392 VAVLKSVS

-442 DVFLWNKDELGPHM
+442 DVYLWNKDELGPHM

-476 FGDVDPDQVVVAAK
+476 FGEVDSFQVVIAAK

-521 QRIGLARALY
+521 QRLGLARALY
-531 GDPSLIVLDEP
+531 GDPSIIVLDEP

-567 VVLISHR
+567 VILISHR

-580 TNKLLVLREGIV
+580 TNKLLVLRDGMV

-604 LAEFKAKQESQA
+604 LAQFKAQQESQA

-621 AEADARAQAAAK
+621 AEADARGQAQANLNSIVDEEPAK
-633 VGKLGQDASVEDP
+633 GADAS
-646 DQTPGENTS
+646 
-655 PSAE
+655 PSDA

>member
-1 MSQKIQIWYILSFD
+1 
-15 EIIQYCRK
+15 
-23 IKQVRATL
+23 
-31 NSRYIDFKRP
+31 
-41 MSANLQNRFRQM
+41 
-53 IPKNEITEA
+53 
-62 LTKFKSVFYTIAI
+62 
-75 FTACVNILMLV
+75 
-86 PSIYMLEV
+86 
-94 YDRVLA
+94 
-100 SRNETTLFVL
+100 
-110 SAMVLGLFALIAV
+110 V

-136 AKMDSFLNARIYN
+136 AKMDTFLNNRVYT

-156 RSMGVNAG
+156 RSTGVNAG

-208 ALVSVILLVGLAWLN
+208 AFVSVALLVGLAWLN
-223 EVVSRKPLT
+223 EIVSRKPLS
-232 EANNLANR
+232 EANSTAIR

-262 AMRKRWYAQHVQF
+262 NMRKRWYSQHIKF
-275 LKYQAEASQK
+275 LKLQAEASQK
-285 ASRVGSITKF
+285 ASRVSSITKF
-295 VQTAVQS
+295 VRIAVQS
-302 LILGLGAL
+302 LILGVGAL

-327 LLGRALGPV
+327 LLGRALAPV
-336 QQIIAV
+336 EQIIAV
-342 WRQWSGVVSAYQ
+342 WRQWSSVVAAYR
-354 RLQRLLADN
+354 RLQKLLLDN
-363 PPRIP
+363 PPREA
-368 GMQLPKP
+368 GMELPRP
-375 EGHLQVEGVTA
+375 EGALSVEGVTA
-386 APPMVT
+386 APPMVA
-392 VAVLKSIS
+392 VAVLKSVS
-400 FAINAGDCLGVIGP
+400 FQINPGDCLGVIGP

-476 FGDVDPDQVVVAAK
+476 FGDVDSEQVVAAAK
-490 LAGVHDLI
+490 LAGVHELI

-521 QRIGLARALY
+521 QRLGLARALY
-531 GDPSLIVLDEP
+531 GEPSLIVLDEP

-556 AIIRLRQLRKT
+556 AIIRLRQMRKT
-567 VVLISHR
+567 VILISHR

-580 TNKLLVLREGIV
+580 TNKLLVLRDGMV

-604 LAEFKAKQESQA
+604 LAQFKAQQESQA

-621 AEADARAQAAAK
+621 AEVDARAQASANIAT
-633 VGKLGQDASVEDP
+633 VSDDHTVDADDNASGDK
-646 DQTPGENTS
+646 
-655 PSAE
+655 

>member
-1 MSQKIQIWYILSFD
+1 
-15 EIIQYCRK
+15 
-23 IKQVRATL
+23 
-31 NSRYIDFKRP
+31 
-41 MSANLQNRFRQM
+41 M

-62 LTKFKSVFYTIAI
+62 LLKFKSVFYTIAC

-100 SRNETTLFVL
+100 SRNETTLYML
-110 SAMVLGLFALIAV
+110 SLMVLGLFALISV

-136 AKMDSFLNARIYN
+136 AKMDTFLNNRVYT

-156 RSMGVNAG
+156 RSTGVNAG

-223 EVVSRKPLT
+223 EVVSRKPL
-232 EANNLANR
+232 ALANSTAIR
-240 SSNMATNN
+240 SSNLATNN

-262 AMRKRWYAQHVQF
+262 NMRKRWYAEHVKF
-275 LKYQAEASQK
+275 LKLQAEASQK
-285 ASRVGSITKF
+285 ASRVSSITKF
-295 VQTAVQS
+295 VQVSVQS

-327 LLGRALGPV
+327 LLGRALSPV

-342 WRQWSGVVSAYQ
+342 WRQWSSVVSAYQ
-354 RLQRLLADN
+354 RLQKLLADN
-363 PPRIP
+363 PPRVA
-368 GMQLPKP
+368 GMELPEP
-375 EGHLQVEGVTA
+375 EGHLSVEGVTA
-386 APPMVT
+386 APPMVQ
-392 VAVLKSIS
+392 VAVLKSVS
-400 FAINAGDCLGVIGP
+400 FQINAGDCLGVIGP

-442 DVFLWNKDELGPHM
+442 DVFLWDKDELGPHM

-476 FGDVDPDQVVVAAK
+476 FGHVESDQVVVAAK
-490 LAGVHDLI
+490 LAGVHELI
-498 LRLPEGYDTPIGDGG
+498 LRMPEGYDTPIGDGG

-531 GDPSLIVLDEP
+531 GNPSLIVLDEP

-567 VVLISHR
+567 VILISHR

-580 TNKLLVLREGIV
+580 TSKLLVLRDGMV

-604 LAEFKAKQESQA
+604 LAQFKAQQESQA
-616 AARAK
+616 GARAR
-621 AEADARAQAAAK
+621 AEADSRAQAAANISAHTDE
-633 VGKLGQDASVEDP
+633 GGPSDSDDA
-646 DQTPGENTS
+646 TPS
-655 PSAE
+655 DK

>member
-1 MSQKIQIWYILSFD
+1 M
-15 EIIQYCRK
+15 
-23 IKQVRATL
+23 
-31 NSRYIDFKRP
+31 
-41 MSANLQNRFRQM
+41 QNRFRQM
-53 IPKNEITEA
+53 MPKNEITEA
-62 LTKFKSVFYTIAI
+62 LVKFKSIFYTIAI
-75 FTACVNILMLV
+75 FTACINILMLV

-94 YDRVLA
+94 YDRVLV
-100 SRNETTLFVL
+100 SRNQTTLYVL
-110 SAMVLGLFALIAV
+110 TFMVLGLFALISV
-123 LEYIRSMVVIRIG
+123 LEHIRSMVVIRIG
-136 AKMDSFLNARIYN
+136 AKMDTFLNNRVYT

-156 RSMGVNAG
+156 RSTGVNAG

-195 LVIFVFNFWMGLF
+195 LVIFLFNFWMGLF
-208 ALVSVILLVGLAWLN
+208 AFISVALLVSLAWLN
-223 EVVSRKPLT
+223 EIVSRKPLA
-232 EANNLANR
+232 EANSTAIL

-262 AMRKRWYAQHVQF
+262 NMRKRWYSQHVKF
-275 LKYQAEASQK
+275 LKLQAEASQK
-285 ASRVGSITKF
+285 ASRVSSLTKF
-295 VQTAVQS
+295 VRIAVQS

-310 LVIMGDVTS
+310 LVIMGEVTA

-327 LLGRALGPV
+327 ILGRAMAPV
-336 QQIIAV
+336 EQIIAV
-342 WRQWSGVVSAYQ
+342 WRQWSSVVSAYR
-354 RLQRLLADN
+354 RLQKLLLDN
-363 PPRIP
+363 PPREA
-368 GMQLPKP
+368 GMELPKP
-375 EGHLQVEGVTA
+375 QGALSVEGVTA
-386 APPMVT
+386 APPMVG
-392 VAVLKSIS
+392 VAVLKSVS
-400 FAINAGDCLGVIGP
+400 FQINSGDCLGVIGP

-476 FGDVDPDQVVVAAK
+476 FGEVDSDQVVAAAK
-490 LAGVHDLI
+490 LAGVHELI

-521 QRIGLARALY
+521 QRLGLARALY
-531 GDPSLIVLDEP
+531 GEPSLIVLDEP

-556 AIIRLRQLRKT
+556 AIIRLRQMRKT
-567 VVLISHR
+567 VILISHR

-580 TNKLLVLREGIV
+580 TNKLLVLRDGMV

-604 LAEFKAKQESQA
+604 LAQFKAQQESQA

-621 AEADARAQAAAK
+621 AEADARAQASANIAT
-633 VGKLGQDASVEDP
+633 VSDDRAIDADGN
-646 DQTPGENTS
+646 D
-655 PSAE
+655 SAVDDK